1 MRIRARIRL
10 VVLSLTVLAL
20 AVPHAM
26 AGAPSQAGGKFA
38 SRNWEFEPSGAY
50 AYPGEVGMDDEAGIV
65 VAISNASFDSG
76 FFDGYWDRGHAIATY
91 HKDAKTLVASLQFA
105 ESGAYK
111 GMTYYFESG
120 DGCGFCYDGSVR
132 STVKVEKGRIHG
144 KVTLAGKPGELAFDV
159 TFDVPVA
166 PSAYGDPLPAGG
178 GEPGKVYAAYHQ
190 AMAAADK
197 AALRPFYTD
206 KVQADY
212 AERADA
218 VVQAFRND
226 HPDQSMKVVRGFA
239 KGERALLLV
248 EGETSYS
255 KVKTEV
261 HLEKQRGTW
270 RIVDEA
276 LQLRL
281 GE

>member
-1 MRIRARIRL
+1 MRIRAHVRL
-10 VVLSLTVLAL
+10 IALSLAVLGL
-20 AVPHAM
+20 AVPSLSA
-26 AGAPSQAGGKFA
+26 AAASQAGGRFE

-65 VAISNASFDSG
+65 VAISNSSFDTD
-76 FFDGYWDRGHAIATY
+76 FFDGYWDRGHAIETY
-91 HKDAKTLVASLQFA
+91 QKDDKTLVAHLQFA
-105 ESGAYK
+105 KSGAYK

-166 PSAYGDPLPAGG
+166 SSSYGDPLPAGG

-190 AMAAADK
+190 AIVAWDQT
-197 AALRPFYTD
+197 ALRPFYTE

-218 VVQAFRND
+218 VVQAFRKD
-226 HPDQSMKVVRGFA
+226 HPDLTVKIARGFA

-261 HLEKQRGTW
+261 HLEKQKGTW
-270 RIVDEA
+270 RIVDET
-276 LQLRL
+276 LQIRM

>member
-1 MRIRARIRL
+1 MRVRASAGL
-10 VVLSLTVLAL
+10 VVLSFA
-20 AVPHAM
+20 AVGLVAASPTA
-26 AGAPSQAGGKFA
+26 AATSQAGGKFE

-65 VAISNASFDSG
+65 VAISNASFDTE
-76 FFDGYWDRGHAIATY
+76 FFDRYWDRGHAIETY

-105 ESGAYK
+105 KSGTYK

-120 DGCGFCYDGSVR
+120 DGCGYCYDGSVR

-144 KVTLAGKPGELAFDV
+144 RITLAGKPGELAFDV

-166 PSAYGDPLPAGG
+166 SSSYGDPLPAGG
-178 GEPGKVYAAYHQ
+178 GEPGRTYAAYHQ
-190 AMAAADK
+190 AIVAGDQV
-197 AALRPFYTD
+197 ALRPFYTE

-226 HPDQSMKVVRGFA
+226 HPDQAFQVVRGFA

-261 HLEKQRGTW
+261 HLEKQQGTW
-270 RIVDEA
+270 RIVDET
-276 LQLRL
+276 LQLRM

>member
-10 VVLSLTVLAL
+10 VFSSL
-20 AVPHAM
+20 AVLGLVVSSPL
-26 AGAPSQAGGKFA
+26 AGAASQASGKFA

-65 VAISNASFDSG
+65 VAISNASFDSE
-76 FFDGYWDRGHAIATY
+76 FFDRYWDRGHAIETY

-105 ESGAYK
+105 KSGTYK

-120 DGCGFCYDGSVR
+120 DGCGFCYDGSAR

-144 KVTLAGKPGELAFDV
+144 RITLAGKPGELAFDV

-166 PSAYGDPLPAGG
+166 ASSYGDPLPAGG
-178 GEPGKVYAAYHQ
+178 GEPGRVYAAYHQ
-190 AMAAADK
+190 AIVAWDK
-197 AALRPFYTD
+197 AALRPFYTE

-226 HPDQSMKVVRGFA
+226 HPDQAFQVVRGFA

-261 HLEKQRGTW
+261 HLEKQQGTW
-270 RIVDEA
+270 RIVDET

>member
-1 MRIRARIRL
+1 MRIRARVRL
-10 VVLSLTVLAL
+10 VARSMAVLGLVVSSATA
-20 AVPHAM
+20 A
-26 AGAPSQAGGKFA
+26 APSQASGKFA

-50 AYPGEVGMDDEAGIV
+50 AYPGEVGMDDEAGI
-65 VAISNASFDSG
+65 SNSSFDTE
-76 FFDGYWDRGHAIATY
+76 FFDRYWDRAHAIETY
-91 HKDAKTLVASLQFA
+91 HKDDRTLVASLQFA
-105 ESGAYK
+105 NSGAYK

-120 DGCGFCYDGSVR
+120 DGCGYCYDGSAR

-144 KVTLAGKPGELAFDV
+144 RITLAGKPGELAFDV

-190 AMAAADK
+190 AIVAGDK
-197 AALRPFYTD
+197 AVLRPFYTD

-212 AERADA
+212 AERADS
-218 VVQAFRND
+218 VVEAFRND
-226 HPDQSMKVVRGFA
+226 HPGQSMKVVRGFA

-261 HLEKQRGTW
+261 HLEKQQGTW
-270 RIVDEA
+270 RIVDET

>member
-1 MRIRARIRL
+1 MRIRAHVRL
-10 VVLSLTVLAL
+10 VALSLAVLGL
-20 AVPHAM
+20 AA
-26 AGAPSQAGGKFA
+26 ASARAAAPSQASGKFA
-38 SRNWEFEPSGAY
+38 SRNWEFAPSGAY

-65 VAISNASFDSG
+65 VAISNASFDSE
-76 FFDGYWDRGHAIATY
+76 FFDGYWDRGHAIETY
-91 HKDAKTLVASLQFA
+91 HKDDRTLVASLQFA
-105 ESGAYK
+105 KSGTYK

-120 DGCGFCYDGSVR
+120 DGCGFCYDGSAR

-144 KVTLAGKPGELAFDV
+144 RITLAGQPGELAFDV

-190 AMAAADK
+190 AIVAGDK

-218 VVQAFRND
+218 FVQAFRND
-226 HPDQSMKVVRGFA
+226 HPDQAVKVVRGFA

-255 KVKTEV
+255 RVKTEV
-261 HLEKQRGTW
+261 HLEKQQGTW
-270 RIVDEA
+270 RIVDET
-276 LQLRL
+276 LQLRM